1 MFSKACEYGIRSAI
15 YLTKQSLQEKKS
27 SLKDVSEAVDSPEAY
42 TSKILQLL
50 AKRKL
55 INSSKGPGGGFF
67 ISAKVLDKITLAH
80 IVSAIDGDRIYT
92 GCGLGLKKCSESRPC
107 PVHQEFKQIRT
118 ELKNLLETSK
128 LISLTADVRK
138 GLTFLKQ

>member
-15 YLTKQSLQEKKS
+15 YLTEQSFQEKKA
-27 SLKDVSEAVDSPEAY
+27 SLKDVSEAVNSPEAY

-67 ISAKVLDKITLAH
+67 ISAKMLEKITLAH

-92 GCGLGLKKCSESRPC
+92 GCGLGLKKCSETRPC
-107 PVHQEFKQIRT
+107 PVHNEFKHIRT
-118 ELKNLLETSK
+118 ELKKMLETTK
-128 LISLTADVRK
+128 LNSLTGDIKK
-138 GLTFLKQ
+138 GITFLKL